1 MVGAAMTD
9 LPEPVAELAKALT
22 AMPGAVAVALGGSRA
37 LGVGDARSDW
47 DFGLYYRG
55 TIDLAALTAWG
66 TVHPPGTFGRIL
78 NGGALLRCGT
88 ENVDVGLRD
97 LDVVEHWNRRAGQ
110 GEFEVDH
117 MLGFVAGLPT
127 YLLAAELASCR
138 VLWGSLP
145 AAPFPEKLAAA
156 APFYWRLCRSFS
168 LDYARVHARRGN
180 FVGAAGQAAR
190 AVMEEANAVLCA
202 SGRWMCNEKRSI
214 EAAGLT
220 GVQALFAAIPSE
232 PADLAL
238 WVDRVA
244 DQLGVPKGEVMPWS
258 DAARGAKPGAAPDRG
273 RT

>member
-1 MVGAAMTD
+1 MRS
-9 LPEPVAELAKALT
+9 
-22 AMPGAVAVALGGSRA
+22 GSATR
-37 LGVGDARSDW
+37 DSDW

-55 TIDLAALTAWG
+55 TIDLAALTARG
-66 TVHPPGTFGRIL
+66 TVHPPGSWGRLL
-78 NGGALLRCGT
+78 NGGAFLRCGA

-97 LDVVEHWNRRAGQ
+97 LDVVEHWTRRAGQ

-145 AAPFPEKLAAA
+145 AAPFPAKLAAA
-156 APFYWRLCRSFS
+156 APPCWRLFRSFS

-190 AVMEEANAVLCA
+190 AVLEEANAVLCE
-202 SGRWMCNEKRSI
+202 SGRWVCNEKRLI

-220 GVQALFAAIPSE
+220 GVQPLFAA
-232 PADLAL
+232 D
-238 WVDRVA
+238 
-244 DQLGVPKGEVMPWS
+244 PKRACGPRPVGGPRRRP
-258 DAARGAKPGAAPDRG
+258 ARGADR
-273 RT
+273 